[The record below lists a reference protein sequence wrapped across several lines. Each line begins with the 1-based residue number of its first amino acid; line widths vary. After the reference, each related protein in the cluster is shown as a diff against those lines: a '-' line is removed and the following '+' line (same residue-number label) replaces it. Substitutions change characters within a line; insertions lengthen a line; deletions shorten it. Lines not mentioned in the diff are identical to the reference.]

1 MAIIAGKV
9 QAGVAQDVGVVSLE
23 KRQDYAFVLQFL
35 NELKREIGEAFLLHQ
50 VRDAERVTAQEIQM
64 LNRELETVL
73 GGVYSILAHEFQL
86 PLLRALMQRMD
97 QAGSL
102 PTEVKKLP
110 KAIISPMII
119 TGLEAL
125 GRNSDLEKLLQLQQ
139 VLTPQELQFI
149 NSEELLRRKITYAG
163 IPTEGL
169 IKETEQVQAEQQQQQ
184 LQSVVEKAAGPVA
197 KGIMDQQQP
206 VE

>member
-1 MAIIAGKV
+1 
-9 QAGVAQDVGVVSLE
+9 
-23 KRQDYAFVLQFL
+23 
-35 NELKREIGEAFLLHQ
+35 
-50 VRDAERVTAQEIQM
+50 
-64 LNRELETVL
+64 
-73 GGVYSILAHEFQL
+73 
-86 PLLRALMQRMD
+86 MQRMD

-169 IKETEQVQAEQQQQQ
+169 IKETEQVQAEQQAAMQQQQ
-184 LQSVVEKAAGPVA
+184 LQSVIEKAVGPVA